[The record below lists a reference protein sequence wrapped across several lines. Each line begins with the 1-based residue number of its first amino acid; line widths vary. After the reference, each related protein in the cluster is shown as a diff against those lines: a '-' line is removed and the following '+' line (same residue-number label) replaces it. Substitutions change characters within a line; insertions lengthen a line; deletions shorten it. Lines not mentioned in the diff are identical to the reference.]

1 MTLWAGSRDSRIDNQ
16 QAHYATLTR
25 AEPRVSA
32 AKKLGRFSLRDC
44 KSAFE
49 PRAPQSLQV
58 TQGNSLSG

>member
-1 MTLWAGSRDSRIDNQ
+1 MDNQ

-32 AKKLGRFSLRDC
+32 AKNLRRFSLTSF

-49 PRAPQSLQV
+49 PGAPQSLQV
-58 TQGNSLSG
+58 TQGNSLCG